1 MTPHEFLRSIIVI
14 VALMAAA
21 ALLETVV
28 PLFGRGAAG
37 RGRQR
42 ANLGLTALTFAGNWA
57 LASAASLVPLAAAAR
72 GAGLAGLGLAPWL
85 QVLTSI
91 AVLDF
96 CTYLAHRSRHVTPEL
111 WRVHRVH
118 HSDPFVDV
126 STTYRQHP
134 IESLWRF
141 LWIAGPAA
149 ALGLPASG
157 VIAYRLVSALNA
169 LAEHANVP
177 LWRPLDTALSLAWV
191 TPNTHKVHHSRACAE
206 TDTNYG
212 NILALYDRLLETFSP
227 SARAYDVRYGLDD
240 VDAPEATSFTRLL
253 AMPFRGLG
261 EQLARD
267 PHP

>member
-1 MTPHEFLRSIIVI
+1 VTPHEFLRSISVI
-14 VALMAAA
+14 VALMAVA
-21 ALLETVV
+21 ALLETIV
-28 PLFGRGAAG
+28 PLFARGARS

-57 LASAASLVPLAAAAR
+57 LASAAALAPLATATQDAGIAR
-72 GAGLAGLGLAPWL
+72 LGLAPWP
-85 QVLTSI
+85 QVFVSI

-96 CTYLAHRSRHVTPEL
+96 CTYLAHRSMHVTPEL

-134 IESLWRF
+134 LEGLWRF

-157 VIAYRLVSALNA
+157 VIAYRLVSAVNA

-177 LWRPLDTALSLAWV
+177 LWRPLDTLLSLVWV
-191 TPNTHKVHHSRACAE
+191 TPNMHKMHHSRASAE

-212 NILALYDRLLETFSP
+212 NILAVYDRLLETFTP
-227 SARAYDVRYGLDD
+227 SALVYGVRYGLDD
-240 VDAPEATSFTRLL
+240 IDAPEATSFPRLL
-253 AMPFRGLG
+253 AMPLRGLG